1 MDDRF
6 NRPLSGEELLSLQA
20 RAAAL
25 GLVIHPPRSGQSSEA
40 YVVACTSA
48 SRRFAGLKAAGRFID
63 EWAGGCDAR

>member
-6 NRPLSGEELLSLQA
+6 NRPFSGEQLSRLQA

-25 GLVIHPPRSGQSSEA
+25 GLVIHPLRSGHASAA
-40 YVVACTSA
+40 YVVARTSA
-48 SRRFAGLKAAGRFID
+48 SREFAELNAASRFID